1 MIKLK
6 LLLALSV
13 THKTLYYRSGH
24 LVIHLICVEHH
35 TQRSTNDKKVYA
47 VNPRI
52 TYYLLVLFLSDTAA
66 FDPCKNAF
74 RNSKLSFFCM
84 ARRNRKEN
92 KMADQQALAFSK
104 WLKIKNA
111 VL

>member
-6 LLLALSV
+6 LLLALSD
-13 THKTLYYRSGH
+13 THKTLHYRSGH

-74 RNSKLSFFCM
+74 RNSKLSFFVW
-84 ARRNRKEN
+84 RVETGRKTKWPTNRH
-92 KMADQQALAFSK
+92 LRFPSG
-104 WLKIKNA
+104 
-111 VL
+111 